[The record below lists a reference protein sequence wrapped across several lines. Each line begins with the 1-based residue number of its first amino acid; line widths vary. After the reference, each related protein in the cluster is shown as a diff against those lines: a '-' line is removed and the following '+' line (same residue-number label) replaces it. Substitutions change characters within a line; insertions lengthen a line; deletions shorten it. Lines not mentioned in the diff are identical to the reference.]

1 MGTAWLDSTDTP
13 HAAWSVAAVRAAE
26 SRVLATL
33 PEGALMARA
42 AHGLARECVQL
53 LANDGRRL
61 YGARV
66 VVLTGRGNNG
76 ADALYA
82 AAQLARRGA
91 AVTAVLAAEE
101 SAGVRSAALA
111 ALHAAGG
118 RSLLASQQH
127 DSAVLHSAELIID
140 GLVGIGMVGALR
152 GPVAELAQAA
162 QVAKERG
169 SLVVAVDIPS
179 GVDADTGEVD
189 NPAATIVADVTVTF
203 GCAKPGLLLTPGA
216 HYVGVLRVVPIGIE
230 HALTEHAGPVLMASS
245 GDSVARSWPR
255 PQPDDD
261 KYDRGVLGIAAG
273 STTYP
278 GAALLAAGGAL
289 AGPIGALRC
298 VIGQASS
305 AVGILARYPEAL
317 VTPTFEATG
326 RVQAWVVGPGL
337 DTDDQAE
344 QTLRNVLGARLP
356 TVIDGDALTVLAR
369 MIAAGFQLHDG
380 ATPEGAHAADRAT
393 TIGAGIVLT
402 PHRREF
408 ARLIAALGKPVESEQ
423 PLAAA
428 RRLAHSLGVTV
439 LLKGARTLIVSPQ
452 QTPHVNLTGSP
463 ALATAGSGDV
473 LSGLLGALLAADC
486 PTLVAASVAAYVH
499 GLAGQRAELNGT
511 VTASALVQE
520 LPGVVATFIKPT
532 NHRAY
537 CRKGTAGVS
546 SPLRIVHT

>member
-1 MGTAWLDSTDTP
+1 
-13 HAAWSVAAVRAAE
+13 
-26 SRVLATL
+26 
-33 PEGALMARA
+33 MARA
-42 AHGLARECVQL
+42 AYGLAHECIQL
-53 LANDGRRL
+53 LRGYGHRL

-66 VVLTGRGNNG
+66 IVLAGSGNNG
-76 ADALYA
+76 GDALYA
-82 AAQLARRGA
+82 SAQLARRGA
-91 AVTAVLAAEE
+91 AVTAVLAADHQ
-101 SAGVRSAALA
+101 ARVHSAALN

-118 RSLLASQQH
+118 RSVLASSQH
-127 DSAVLHSAELIID
+127 GHALPCDAELIID
-140 GLVGIGMVGALR
+140 GLVGMGMVGALR
-152 GPVAELAQAA
+152 GSAAELVQAA

-169 SLVVAVDIPS
+169 SLVVAADIPS
-179 GVDADTGEVD
+179 GVNADTGEVD
-189 NPAATIVADVTVTF
+189 NPAATIDADVTVTF
-203 GCAKPGLLLTPGA
+203 GCAKPGLLLAPGA
-216 HYVGVLRVVPIGIE
+216 HRAGALRVVPIGME
-230 HALTEHAGPVLMASS
+230 NALTEHAIPVLVAGS
-245 GDSVARSWPR
+245 GEEARRSWPR

-305 AVGILARYPEAL
+305 AAGILARYPEAL

-337 DTDDQAE
+337 DTDDRAE
-344 QTLRNVLGARLP
+344 RTLRNVLGARLP
-356 TVIDGDALTVLAR
+356 TVIDGDALTLLAR
-369 MIAAGFQLHDG
+369 MIAGGFQLR
-380 ATPEGAHAADRAT
+380 AGAHGVSDAANPVA
-393 TIGAGIVLT
+393 GAGIVLT

-408 ARLIAALGKPVESEQ
+408 ARLITALGKPGESEH

-428 RRLAHSLGVTV
+428 RRLADFLGVTV
-439 LLKGARTLIVSPQ
+439 LLKGARTLIVSPGEI
-452 QTPHVNLTGSP
+452 PRVNLTGSP

-473 LSGLLGALLAADC
+473 LAGLLGALLAAGC
-486 PTLVAASVAAYVH
+486 QPHAAAGIAAYVH

-511 VTASALVQE
+511 VTASALVRE
-520 LPGVVATFIKPT
+520 LPTVVARLVNPLRQLDTS
-532 NHRAY
+532 